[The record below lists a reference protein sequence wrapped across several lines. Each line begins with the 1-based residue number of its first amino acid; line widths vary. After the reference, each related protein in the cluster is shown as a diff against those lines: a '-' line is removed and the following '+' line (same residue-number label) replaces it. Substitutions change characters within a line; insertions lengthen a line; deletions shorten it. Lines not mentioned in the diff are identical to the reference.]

1 MVATRIVIGTAGHVD
16 HGKTT
21 LVRALTG
28 TDTDRLPEEKA
39 RGISIEL
46 GFAPLELGD
55 GRAAAVVDVPG
66 HEKFVRTM
74 VAGATGIDLALFV
87 IAADEGVMPQTR
99 EHLDVCRLLGVGR
112 GVIALTKIDLVD
124 SDLRRLARDE
134 LQDAVRGTFLEA
146 APVVPCSA
154 VTGEGLPALRSTL
167 ARAVSASPA
176 RSADGTARLPVDRVF
191 TVKGFGTV
199 VTGTLASGRL
209 ASGASVEVLPAGAHG
224 PIRGK
229 IRSLEVH
236 GAPREAAEAGERVAA
251 NVHGIAREAIARGDV
266 LAPEGMALASAT
278 VEVELQALPACPA
291 PLANRARLL
300 FHALA
305 THQEA
310 TVLLLGP
317 SRLEPGAS
325 ALAQVHL
332 TRPVALLPGDRFIL
346 RGFRPLPGHG
356 STVAGGRIVR
366 IDARRLKRGSPA
378 EHERLRRISEAS
390 PDTRIGLEVAMAGRA
405 GLTLDGLRMRL
416 GAPKPAV
423 ERAVHKLLSQGQA
436 ITVDAATHRLVSATA
451 LEAPRRE
458 LVAALER
465 FHAREPLRSGMPREQ
480 LRGCLRGAAA
490 IDQQVF
496 DRLIAG
502 LVRDGLIE
510 IDSDHHLVRRAGF
523 STRDGE
529 AEREGLLAR
538 VRAVLAAQGL
548 APPSPA
554 ALADVVGAPPAEA
567 KTALEILVRRG
578 ELVRLKSDLFFD
590 REAISRLGA
599 SLRRF
604 LATHDQITAQEF
616 KALTGQS
623 RKFAIPL
630 AEHFDEEKLTLRV
643 GEVRRLRESHGAA
656 HSPANPG
663 SNRS

>member
-46 GFAPLELGD
+46 GFAPVELGD
-55 GRAAAVVDVPG
+55 GRTAAIVDVPG

-112 GVIALTKIDLVD
+112 GVIALSKIDLVEG
-124 SDLRRLARDE
+124 DLQRLARDE
-134 LQDAVRGTFLEA
+134 LRDAVRGTFLEA

-154 VTGEGLPALRSTL
+154 VTGEGLPALRDTL

-176 RSADGTARLPVDRVF
+176 RTADGTARLPVDRVF

-209 ASGASVEVLPAGAHG
+209 VSGVSVEVLPAGAHG
-224 PIRGK
+224 PLRGK

-251 NVHGIAREAIARGDV
+251 NVHGIPREAIARGDV
-266 LAPEGMALASAT
+266 LAPEGTALASAT
-278 VEVELQALPACPA
+278 VEVELQALPVCPA

-310 TVLLLGP
+310 TVILLGP
-317 SRLEPGAS
+317 PWLEPGAS
-325 ALAQVHL
+325 ALAQVQL

-366 IDARRLKRGSPA
+366 IDARRVKRGSPG
-378 EHERLRRISEAS
+378 EHERLRRIAEAA
-390 PDTRIGLEVAMAGRA
+390 PDARIGLEIEMAGRA
-405 GLTLDGLRMRL
+405 GLTPDALRMRL
-416 GAPKPAV
+416 GAPKSVV
-423 ERAVHKLLSQGQA
+423 EQVVHKLLSKGQA
-436 ITVDAATHRLVSATA
+436 ITVDAGTHRLVSATA
-451 LEAPRRE
+451 LGAAARE

-465 FHAREPLRSGMPREQ
+465 FHAREPLRSGMQREQ

-490 IDQQVF
+490 IDQRVF
-496 DRLIAG
+496 DRVIAG
-502 LVRDGLIE
+502 LARDGVIE
-510 IDSDHHLVRRAGF
+510 IDSDHQLVRRAGF

-529 AEREGLLAR
+529 AEREDLLAR
-538 VRAVLAAQGL
+538 VRGVLAAQGL
-548 APPSPA
+548 APPSPT
-554 ALADVVGAPPAEA
+554 ALAEVLGAPPAEA

-578 ELVRLKSDLFFD
+578 EVVRLKTDLFFD
-590 REAISRLGA
+590 RDAISRLGA

-604 LATHDQITAQEF
+604 LVAHDRITAQEF

-630 AEHFDEEKLTLRV
+630 AEHFDDEKLTLRV
-643 GEVRRLRESHGAA
+643 GEVRRLRDGHGVA
-656 HSPANPG
+656 HSPASPG
-663 SNRS
+663 SSRS